1 MKKILSLFGYKVK
14 YRVVKVKVGVKDR
27 FQIQS
32 TILGFTWKKVMNPLL
47 KNQSVPYEFKFAQ
60 DAEKVKAKLQ
70 SVE

>member
-32 TILGFTWKKVMNPLL
+32 TILGFTWKKVMNPLF
-47 KNQSVPYEFKFAQ
+47 KN
-60 DAEKVKAKLQ
+60 
-70 SVE
+70 

>member
-32 TILGFTWKKVMNPLL
+32 TIFGVYMEESYEP
-47 KNQSVPYEFKFAQ
+47 SVQKPKR
-60 DAEKVKAKLQ
+60 
-70 SVE
+70 SV